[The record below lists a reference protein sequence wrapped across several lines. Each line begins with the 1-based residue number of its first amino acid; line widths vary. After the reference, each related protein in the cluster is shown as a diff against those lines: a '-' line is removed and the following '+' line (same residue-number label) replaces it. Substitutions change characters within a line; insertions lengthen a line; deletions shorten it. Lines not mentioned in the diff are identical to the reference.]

1 MRAGC
6 AGLPEVLKQCVAK
19 ESTKLLNRYLKV
31 FGTIDLPK
39 QVILDHGNSK
49 TFLPEEVLT
58 PTGSFQYQINADCF
72 MVHAVDETGAAENED
87 NYLDDNDNADN
98 LSDGDDD
105 DTDVHIDINNSNS
118 SESLSQ
124 PARALLFEQE
134 RFSCGLDNLGK
145 HLFMLV

>member
-1 MRAGC
+1 M
-6 AGLPEVLKQCVAK
+6 KQCVAK

-72 MVHAVDETGAAENED
+72 MVHAVDETGTAENED
-87 NYLDDNDNADN
+87 NYLDDNGNAEYVEY
-98 LSDGDDD
+98 G
-105 DTDVHIDINNSNS
+105 
-118 SESLSQ
+118 Q
-124 PARALLFEQE
+124 W
-134 RFSCGLDNLGK
+134 
-145 HLFMLV
+145 